1 MTSTQAKQ
9 IAINYLLQQS
19 DYVFSDVEVKRHAP
33 ANGEVKVWC
42 KTEDQYG
49 DELIIEVEIVPSTN
63 EISWKKICNTGKASE
78 YLHPATSIEELTVGQ
93 RFRLRYDCV
102 VYEYCGETEEYGH
115 TAYAIR
121 RSDRYGDV
129 SRIGLQEVFPIE

>member
-1 MTSTQAKQ
+1 MTSAQAKQ
-9 IAINYLLQQS
+9 IVSNYMRQQS
-19 DYVFSDVEVKRHAP
+19 DYIFSEITVKSLAP
-33 ANGEVKVWC
+33 ANGPIKVWLT
-42 KTEDQYG
+42 TEDDYG
-49 DELIIEVEIVPSTN
+49 DEPIVKVEMDPQSN
-63 EISWKKICNTGKASE
+63 EIRWKKICNTGKASE
-78 YLHPATSIEELTVGQ
+78 YLHPATSIDKLTVGQ